1 LHTRQAS
8 KLNIGVPTGIGRD
21 SSVSQSFDLL
31 PFIKFTTLNN
41 DFMLNA
47 FKEDIFV
54 TMSLPLRITFNDHD
68 FVFHVLT
75 KGITKDTREIS
86 ITLEGKEIHLL
97 LNEKNI
103 WQESNPN
110 VENSPELLKAIGRAI
125 ALRYRI

>member
-1 LHTRQAS
+1 
-8 KLNIGVPTGIGRD
+8 
-21 SSVSQSFDLL
+21 
-31 PFIKFTTLNN
+31 
-41 DFMLNA
+41 
-47 FKEDIFV
+47 
-54 TMSLPLRITFNDHD
+54 MSLPLRITFNDHD

-103 WQESNPN
+103 WQESSPN